1 MTKPFITI
9 NINIEDMKKNK
20 KYNYEIIKD
29 KKRFKIFSRNVYSR
43 LIINFLF
50 IAIQIFILALFILRL
65 EKYLQLYFGI
75 SIILSAGFMIYLVN
89 QKGRNEFKLAW
100 ILPMIFAP
108 LFSIAAYLMYHTNR
122 GSYHHAKRLTMLRES
137 TQILLPASIPAS
149 ITEQKKLIKQLSK
162 NHASDLM
169 YYLTNNFFFPYQN
182 NDVKYYSCGEDFFPE
197 FIEAIHN
204 AKKYIFLEFFIIEVD
219 ACWNEIIK
227 ALQERQKN
235 GVEIRILCD
244 GLGSPVASTAFY
256 QKYLKSKGFNSR
268 VFVPI
273 IPVIST
279 HLNNR
284 DHRKIVII
292 DGEVGFTGG
301 LNLANEYFNHGKNRF
316 PYWKDNAVRI
326 QGSAVHTFLQLFL
339 QNWNLFSK
347 TPENFSPY
355 LPSSY
360 KNFDTP
366 GITIPYGD
374 DYFNDKDIAENIYL
388 YIINNAKKY
397 LNITSPY
404 ILVDNHLQEALFF
417 AAARGVEVSIIVPSV
432 PDHLITFC
440 IGKTFLDSFIQNGIK
455 VYLYQKGFIHEKTF
469 ISDDEIATIGSVNL
483 DYRSLYHHFENG
495 VVFIDSPI
503 VDAAKKDF
511 DETLKECTL
520 MRKEDYKKIPL
531 QLRILGRLFR
541 IFAPLF

>member
-1 MTKPFITI
+1 MTKPDIKFII
-9 NINIEDMKKNK
+9 NYNMKKDK
-20 KYNYEIIKD
+20 KLNYEIIKD
-29 KKRFKIFSRNVYSR
+29 KKRFKIFYRNVYSR

-65 EKYLQLYFGI
+65 ERYLQLYFGI

-122 GSYHHAKRLTMLRES
+122 GSYHYAKRLSMLRES
-137 TQILLPASIPAS
+137 TQILIPASIPAS
-149 ITEQKKLIKQLSK
+149 VTEQKNLIKQLSK

-182 NDVKYYSCGEDFFPE
+182 NDVKYYSSGEAFFPE
-197 FIEAIHN
+197 FLEAIHN

-219 ACWNEIIK
+219 ACWNEIVK

-256 QKYLKSKGFNSR
+256 QKFLKSKGFNSR

-301 LNLANEYFNHGKNRF
+301 LNLANEYFNHGENRF
-316 PYWKDNAVRI
+316 PYWKDNAVKI

-360 KNFDTP
+360 KEFDIP

-374 DYFNDKDIAENIYL
+374 DFFNDKDIAENIYL
-388 YIINNAKKY
+388 YIINNSKKY

-404 ILVDNHLQEALFF
+404 ILVDNQFQEALFF

-440 IGKTFLDSFIQNGIK
+440 IGKTFLDSFVQNGIK

-495 VVFIDSPI
+495 AVFIDSPI
-503 VDAAKKDF
+503 VNAAKKDF
-511 DETLKECTL
+511 DETLKDCTL
-520 MRKEDYKKIPL
+520 MKKEDYKKLPL
-531 QLRILGRLFR
+531 HLRILGRLFR